1 LRFDQL
7 AKMTDGRLLTVEQ
20 ADRVFRGVS
29 VDSRTIASAQ
39 LFFAICGD
47 NNDGHRFIDQAIAG
61 GAAGVV
67 SQTGYF
73 AERPLPDGGAVVEV
87 PDTHAAMLRLA
98 EEYLKTTRADRI
110 GITGSN
116 GKTTTKE
123 FAFRLLNVVA
133 EQVYRSPGNYNNLFG
148 VPLALLAMPVE
159 TDVAVLEMGISVP
172 GEMARLA
179 ALVRPHIVV
188 ITNVAATHL
197 EYLGSVE
204 NVAREKL
211 QAMQYAQPGAPLIIN
226 ADDPVLVAEA
236 DRVSSSYLTFGIK
249 NQATFAPDAIEKTD
263 DGLITVTI
271 EGCRFHLPLFGEYQI
286 YNLMAAYAIART
298 LGYSFARVATD
309 EIELAT
315 AGMRGE
321 LVEVAGMTFISDC
334 YNANPESVRAGLKS
348 LDRFP
353 GGERRVIILG
363 DMLELG
369 SDSPRYHTEV
379 GEQLGQ
385 HSLDLIVAVG
395 PKSKSII
402 AGAKASGIPN
412 DRLLHFDNAA
422 ACAEQMVDIL
432 RPGDLVYLKGS
443 RGIGLETV
451 IQRFTANKEQ
461 P

>member
-1 LRFDQL
+1 
-7 AKMTDGRLLTVEQ
+7 M
-20 ADRVFRGVS
+20 
-29 VDSRTIASAQ
+29 
-39 LFFAICGD
+39 FFAICGD

-67 SQTGYF
+67 SQAGYF

-123 FAFRLLNVVA
+123 FAFQLLNVVA

-159 TDVAVLEMGISVP
+159 TDVAVFEMGISVP

-188 ITNVAATHL
+188 ITNVGATHL
-197 EYLGSVE
+197 EYLGSVK

-211 QAMQYAQPGAPLIIN
+211 QVMQYAQPGAPLIIN
-226 ADDPVLVAEA
+226 ADDPVLMAEV
-236 DRVSSSYLTFGIK
+236 DRVSSPYLTFGIK
-249 NQATFAPDAIEKTD
+249 NQATFAPDSIEKTD
-263 DGLITVTI
+263 DGLIMVTI
-271 EGCRFHLPLFGEYQI
+271 EGYRFRLPLFGEDQI
-286 YNLMAAYAIART
+286 YNLLAAYAIAKT
-298 LGYSFARVATD
+298 LGYSFAQVATD

-315 AGMRGE
+315 TGMRGE
-321 LVEVAGMTFISDC
+321 LVEVAGMTFIFDC
-334 YNANPESVRAGLKS
+334 YNANPESVRTGLKS

-402 AGAKASGIPN
+402 DGAKASGIPN

-432 RPGDLVYLKGS
+432 RSGDLIYLKGS
-443 RGIGLETV
+443 RGIGLEAV
-451 IQRFTANKEQ
+451 LQRFTATQEQ